1 MGLLLGRSKFQTLV
15 LDLGCYTLV
24 LTFFWF
30 LLFTLLFSLLKYWN
44 TEFLSWIVQNTVM
57 DLILADK
64 IGMYNSFY
72 GMLLSCA
79 SFRVVI
85 LERLLEIENF
95 VSKLNFFIIFLLLC
109 E

>member
-1 MGLLLGRSKFQTLV
+1 
-15 LDLGCYTLV
+15 
-24 LTFFWF
+24 
-30 LLFTLLFSLLKYWN
+30 
-44 TEFLSWIVQNTVM
+44 M

-85 LERLLEIENF
+85 LERLLEIENL
-95 VSKLNFFIIFLLLC
+95 VSKLNFLLFFFFCVNDKFLN
-109 E
+109 

>member
-1 MGLLLGRSKFQTLV
+1 
-15 LDLGCYTLV
+15 
-24 LTFFWF
+24 
-30 LLFTLLFSLLKYWN
+30 
-44 TEFLSWIVQNTVM
+44 M